1 MVALIAIIGL
11 DLVAGI
17 IDQMGD
23 IKGNYRFTDV
33 LIYVATKLPSTIYE
47 YIPLAS
53 LIGCLVGLGMLATNS
68 EVVVMRASGIS
79 LIRIVFMVFK
89 PVVIF
94 VLIAALI
101 GEYFSP
107 YLDQLADSRRDY
119 LRKGES
125 ALDSTSGFWA
135 REGSEF
141 IHFNAVF
148 PGGVL
153 FGVTRYKLDDERQL
167 EEASFSSRATFNK
180 TEGFWV
186 EENVSSTLFVDQ
198 QTYTRKWVTR
208 EWQTELTPEVLTLN
222 ILPADALSAGALSDH
237 IEYLDERKADAAK
250 YRLAF
255 WEKVF
260 QPLSILGL
268 VLVGIAFV
276 FGPLRQATVGYR
288 VFIGVLFGIS
298 FKLISDILGP
308 LKYRIRNATYAG
320 NISAY
325 PGLFCHWLG
334 ASTQGRLA
342 SSTAL
347 DYFCFSKTTTS
358 VLLKSSCRQ
367 VFREG
372 IKQIR

>member
-1 MVALIAIIGL
+1 MSRRLSNYIGINVLSAIAVALTAIVGL
-11 DLVAGI
+11 DLVASI

-23 IKGNYRFTDV
+23 IRRNYQFVDV
-33 LIYVATKLPSTIYE
+33 LIYTATKLPSTIYE

-94 VLIAALI
+94 VFIAALI

-186 EENVSSTLFVDQ
+186 EENVSSTLFVEQ

-298 FKLISDILGP
+298 FKLVSDILGP
-308 LKYRIRNATYAG
+308 LSIVFEMPPMLAILAP
-320 NISAY
+320 ILICFAI
-325 PGLFCHWLG
+325 GL
-334 ASTQGRLA
+334 
-342 SSTAL
+342 
-347 DYFCFSKTTTS
+347 
-358 VLLKSSCRQ
+358 VLLR
-367 VFREG
+367 RAG
-372 IKQIR
+372 

>member
-1 MVALIAIIGL
+1 MSKRLSRYIGINVFTAIMVALIAIIGL

-23 IKGNYRFTDV
+23 IKRNYRFTDV

-89 PVVIF
+89 PVLIF

-153 FGVTRYKLDDERQL
+153 FGVTRYKLDNDRQL

-186 EENVSSTLFVDQ
+186 EENVSSTLFVEQ

-208 EWQTELTPEVLTLN
+208 EWKTELTPEVLTLN
-222 ILPADALSAGALSDH
+222 ILPADALSARALNDH
-237 IEYLDERKADAAK
+237 IDYLDERKADAGK

-276 FGPLRQATVGYR
+276 FGPLRQATVGFR

-308 LKYRIRNATYAG
+308 LSIVFEMPPMLA
-320 NISAY
+320 ISA
-325 PGLFCHWLG
+325 PIVVCFAIGL
-334 ASTQGRLA
+334 
-342 SSTAL
+342 
-347 DYFCFSKTTTS
+347 
-358 VLLKSSCRQ
+358 VLLR
-367 VFREG
+367 RAG
-372 IKQIR
+372 

>member
-1 MVALIAIIGL
+1 MSKRLSRYIGINVFTAIMVSLIAIIGL

-17 IDQMGD
+17 VDQMGD
-23 IKGNYRFTDV
+23 IKRNYRFADV
-33 LIYVATKLPSTIYE
+33 LIYVVTKLPSTIYE

-79 LIRIVFMVFK
+79 LIRIVLMVFK
-89 PVVIF
+89 PVLVF

-153 FGVTRYKLDDERQL
+153 FGVTRYKLDDERKL
-167 EEASFSSRATFNK
+167 EEASFSSRATFK
-180 TEGFWV
+180 KAEGFWV
-186 EENVSSTLFVDQ
+186 EENVSSTLFVEE

-208 EWQTELTPEVLTLN
+208 KWQTELTPEVLTLN
-222 ILPADALSAGALSDH
+222 ILPADALSAGALSNH
-237 IEYLDERKADAAK
+237 IDYLDERKADAAK

-276 FGPLRQATVGYR
+276 FGPLRQATVGFR
-288 VFIGVLFGIS
+288 VFVGVLFGIS

-308 LKYRIRNATYAG
+308 LSIVFEMPPMLAILAP
-320 NISAY
+320 IVVCFAI
-325 PGLFCHWLG
+325 GL
-334 ASTQGRLA
+334 
-342 SSTAL
+342 
-347 DYFCFSKTTTS
+347 
-358 VLLKSSCRQ
+358 VLLRKA
-367 VFREG
+367 G
-372 IKQIR
+372 

>member
-1 MVALIAIIGL
+1 MSKRLSRYIGINVFTAIMVSLIAIIGL

-17 IDQMGD
+17 VDQMGD
-23 IKGNYRFTDV
+23 IKRNYRFADV
-33 LIYVATKLPSTIYE
+33 LIYVVTKLPSTIYE

-79 LIRIVFMVFK
+79 LIRIVLMVFK
-89 PVVIF
+89 PVLVF

-153 FGVTRYKLDDERQL
+153 FGVTRYKLDDERKL
-167 EEASFSSRATFNK
+167 KEASFSSRATFNK
-180 TEGFWV
+180 AEGFWV
-186 EENVSSTLFVDQ
+186 EENVSSTLFVEE

-208 EWQTELTPEVLTLN
+208 KWQTELTPEVLTLN
-222 ILPADALSAGALSDH
+222 ILPADALSAGALSNH
-237 IEYLDERKADAAK
+237 IDYLDERKADAAK

-276 FGPLRQATVGYR
+276 FGPLRQATVGFR
-288 VFIGVLFGIS
+288 VFVGVLFGIS

-308 LKYRIRNATYAG
+308 LSIVFEMPPMLAILAP
-320 NISAY
+320 IVVCFAI
-325 PGLFCHWLG
+325 GL
-334 ASTQGRLA
+334 
-342 SSTAL
+342 
-347 DYFCFSKTTTS
+347 
-358 VLLKSSCRQ
+358 VLLRKA
-367 VFREG
+367 G
-372 IKQIR
+372 

>member
-17 IDQMGD
+17 VDQMGD

-298 FKLISDILGP
+298 FKLVSDILGP
-308 LKYRIRNATYAG
+308 LSIVFEMPPMLAILAP
-320 NISAY
+320 ILICFAI
-325 PGLFCHWLG
+325 GL
-334 ASTQGRLA
+334 
-342 SSTAL
+342 
-347 DYFCFSKTTTS
+347 
-358 VLLKSSCRQ
+358 VLLR
-367 VFREG
+367 RAG
-372 IKQIR
+372 

>member
-1 MVALIAIIGL
+1 MSKRLSRYIGINVFTAIMVSLIAIIGL

-17 IDQMGD
+17 VDQMGD
-23 IKGNYRFTDV
+23 IKRNYRFADV
-33 LIYVATKLPSTIYE
+33 LIYMVTKLPSTIYE

-68 EVVVMRASGIS
+68 EVVGMRASGIS
-79 LIRIVFMVFK
+79 LIRIVLMVFK
-89 PVVIF
+89 PVLVF

-153 FGVTRYKLDDERQL
+153 FGVTRYKLDDERKL

-180 TEGFWV
+180 AEGFWV
-186 EENVSSTLFVDQ
+186 EENVSSTLFVEE

-208 EWQTELTPEVLTLN
+208 KWQTELTPEVLTLN
-222 ILPADALSAGALSDH
+222 ILPADALSAGALSNH
-237 IEYLDERKADAAK
+237 IDYLDERKADAAK

-276 FGPLRQATVGYR
+276 FGPLRQATVGFR
-288 VFIGVLFGIS
+288 VFVGVLFGIS

-308 LKYRIRNATYAG
+308 LSIVFEMPPMLAILAP
-320 NISAY
+320 IVVCFAI
-325 PGLFCHWLG
+325 GL
-334 ASTQGRLA
+334 
-342 SSTAL
+342 
-347 DYFCFSKTTTS
+347 
-358 VLLKSSCRQ
+358 VLLRKA
-367 VFREG
+367 G
-372 IKQIR
+372 

>member
-1 MVALIAIIGL
+1 MSKRLSRYIGINVFTAIMVALVAIIGL

-298 FKLISDILGP
+298 FKLVSDILGP
-308 LKYRIRNATYAG
+308 LSIVFEMPPMLAILAP
-320 NISAY
+320 ILICFAI
-325 PGLFCHWLG
+325 GL
-334 ASTQGRLA
+334 
-342 SSTAL
+342 
-347 DYFCFSKTTTS
+347 
-358 VLLKSSCRQ
+358 VLLR
-367 VFREG
+367 RAG
-372 IKQIR
+372 

>member
-1 MVALIAIIGL
+1 
-11 DLVAGI
+11 
-17 IDQMGD
+17 
-23 IKGNYRFTDV
+23 
-33 LIYVATKLPSTIYE
+33 VATKLPSTIYE

-89 PVVIF
+89 PVLIF

-125 ALDSTSGFWA
+125 ALDSSSGFWA

-153 FGVTRYKLDDERQL
+153 FGVTRYKLDDDRQL
-167 EEASFSSRATFNK
+167 EEASFSSRATFNE

-186 EENVSSTLFVDQ
+186 EENVSSTLFVEQ

-208 EWQTELTPEVLTLN
+208 EWKTELTPEVLTLN
-222 ILPADALSAGALSDH
+222 ILPADALSAGAISDH
-237 IEYLDERKADAAK
+237 IKYLDERKADAAK

-298 FKLISDILGP
+298 FKLVSDILGP
-308 LKYRIRNATYAG
+308 LSIVFEMPPMLAILAP
-320 NISAY
+320 ILICFAI
-325 PGLFCHWLG
+325 GL
-334 ASTQGRLA
+334 
-342 SSTAL
+342 
-347 DYFCFSKTTTS
+347 
-358 VLLKSSCRQ
+358 VLLR
-367 VFREG
+367 RAG
-372 IKQIR
+372 